1 MKDEVIRYGEQHCDT
16 KKLQQ
21 GREAMRSMPFFFFS
35 GVCGYFIR
43 KIKLWDSVCYILYP
57 IFSWLIFRQ
66 LEDVSR
72 RAENIE
78 VRRLKEDLRTSR
90 MEIE

>member
-1 MKDEVIRYGEQHCDT
+1 MGSNTVIL

-21 GREAMRSMPFFFFS
+21 AHEAMRSMPFFFFS
-35 GVCGYFIR
+35 GVSGYFIR
-43 KIKLWDSVCYILYP
+43 KIKLWGNVKFYILYP
-57 IFSWLIFRQ
+57 MFSWLIFRQ